1 MDKLEQR
8 LRTAL
13 GGADKFDAAK
23 AETLRK
29 EVVQMYDKKLKMVKL
44 ATQISLLVLAAM
56 IVYALRRLSHSEKTV
71 DMFAYAIVIVI
82 LSQGTVLMKLWYWV
96 LNTKCGVLK
105 ELKQL
110 QLQIAE
116 MAGRTPPSES

>member
-1 MDKLEQR
+1 
-8 LRTAL
+8 
-13 GGADKFDAAK
+13 
-23 AETLRK
+23 
-29 EVVQMYDKKLKMVKL
+29 MYDKKLKMVKL

-56 IVYALRRLSHSEKTV
+56 IVYGLRRLSHSEKTV

-96 LNTKCGVLK
+96 LNTKYGVLK

-116 MAGRTPPSES
+116 MAGKTPPSES